1 MQWWTRAKWVLRSR
15 PALLG
20 SVFPPT
26 SLRKE
31 VPVPLGVDHLRSGFW
46 LGLPWAGVEG
56 LWRVWASGGE
66 SCRGCREQ
74 PGLSEEQEPPAPLET
89 PCG

>member
-31 VPVPLGVDHLRSGFW
+31 VPVPLHVDHLRSSFCWVCPGQEW
-46 LGLPWAGVEG
+46 KVL
-56 LWRVWASGGE
+56 GE
-66 SCRGCREQ
+66 S
-74 PGLSEEQEPPAPLET
+74 GLAAVRAAGAAGSSQASQRSRSPRLP
-89 PCG
+89 